1 MSVAPVLQTE
11 SVMLICPRC
20 GGTSFWRL
28 STGQRRC
35 GRCGLTRKFDR
46 TFWGSA
52 KISPYW
58 KGRLLEY
65 FCLGVPAYRLRHQ
78 VPLDLKTVQR
88 WFRILRTAIYTHEM
102 KALKALLARTDG
114 GAAIAGDGV
123 RFRPDFS
130 RSGERMA
137 LGIYQGNGRLFAIP
151 VAEGEGAAE
160 AGELRYCGGTLA
172 CTSLDV
178 RGGSVVVNGAPGT
191 RRDREIPPEIDGFWS
206 FTRQWLRHYRG
217 VPRAYFP
224 LYLKEI
230 EWRYNHRGENLV
242 RLARGLLGQRV
253 AAEDPRMLP

>member
-1 MSVAPVLQTE
+1 
-11 SVMLICPRC
+11 MLICPRC
-20 GGTSFWRL
+20 GGRNFWRL
-28 STGQRRC
+28 ATGQRRC

-88 WFRILRTAIYTHEM
+88 WFRILRTAIFTHEM
-102 KALKALLARTDG
+102 KALKALLAGTGG

-123 RFRPDFS
+123 RFRPDFPS
-130 RSGERMA
+130 SGPRMA
-137 LGIYQGNGRLFAIP
+137 LGIYRGNGRVFVIP
-151 VAEGEGAAE
+151 VAEGEDAAE
-160 AGELRYCGGTLA
+160 AGGLRSCGGALV
-172 CTSLDV
+172 CTSLEV
-178 RGGSVVVNGAPGT
+178 RGGSVVVNGAPGA
-191 RRDREIPPEIDGFWS
+191 RKARGIPAEIEEFWT
-206 FTRQWLRHYRG
+206 FTKQWLRHYRG

-242 RLARGLLGQRV
+242 RLARSLLDRQV
-253 AAEDPRMLP
+253 AAEDQRKLP

>member
-1 MSVAPVLQTE
+1 MATEQLIKPANVAKARHQ
-11 SVMLICPRC
+11 RN
-20 GGTSFWRL
+20 GGNGHVGSFPL
-28 STGQRRC
+28 GGVQV
-35 GRCGLTRKFDR
+35 G
-46 TFWGSA
+46 
-52 KISPYW
+52 
-58 KGRLLEY
+58 EY
-65 FCLGVPAYRLRHQ
+65 FA
-78 VPLDLKTVQR
+78 
-88 WFRILRTAIYTHEM
+88 
-102 KALKALLARTDG
+102 G
-114 GAAIAGDGV
+114 G
-123 RFRPDFS
+123 
-130 RSGERMA
+130 
-137 LGIYQGNGRLFAIP
+137 GIYQGNGRLFAIP